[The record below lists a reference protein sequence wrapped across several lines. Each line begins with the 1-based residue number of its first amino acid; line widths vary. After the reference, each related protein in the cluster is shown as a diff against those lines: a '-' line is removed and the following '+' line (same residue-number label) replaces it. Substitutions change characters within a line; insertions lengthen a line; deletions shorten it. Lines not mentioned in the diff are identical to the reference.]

1 MQGSH
6 ESGYCCG
13 PNYLLHSQHQEQEE
27 EAGGGVEVG
36 GGGVAAGG
44 EEEAGA
50 AVKLQTIG
58 SMNRASFVPRSKRPI
73 IMSSGSPR
81 C

>member
-13 PNYLLHSQHQEQEE
+13 PNYLLHSQHQEQE
-27 EAGGGVEVG
+27 GGGGHRSG
-36 GGGVAAGG
+36 GRCGGVAAGG

-50 AVKLQTIG
+50 AVKLKAMW

-73 IMSSGSPR
+73 VMSSGSLR

>member
-1 MQGSH
+1 MH
-6 ESGYCCG
+6 KSGG
-13 PNYLLHSQHQEQEE
+13 
-27 EAGGGVEVG
+27 EVW
-36 GGGVAAGG
+36 GVATRR

-50 AVKLQTIG
+50 AVKLQAIG
-58 SMNRASFVPRSKRPI
+58 SMNRASFVLRSKRPI